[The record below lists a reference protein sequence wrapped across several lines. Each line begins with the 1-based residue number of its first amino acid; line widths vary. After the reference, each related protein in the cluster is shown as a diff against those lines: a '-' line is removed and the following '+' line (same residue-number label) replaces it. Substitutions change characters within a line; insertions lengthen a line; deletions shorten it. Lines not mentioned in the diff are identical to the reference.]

1 MPGLQIRWSEAEA
14 GKAYARPFMVTF
26 SDDDGVIAGSI
37 AVNGA
42 DLTYYRQFQTAVL
55 ALTGELFRDPRAD
68 VAADPQRAWLDRLA
82 GLLPAAGGPRVIPMS
97 DFDEHHGRVF
107 RFNVD
112 VDAPRAATVDAPVLL
127 EYQEFQAMI
136 AHQTGRLFRDAAVEA
151 VADADARHATWT
163 ATLRECVQPPSE
175 AEAISTAWPWR

>member
-1 MPGLQIRWSEAEA
+1 MPGLQVRWSEAEA
-14 GKAYARPFMVTF
+14 SKPYARPFMVSF
-26 SDDDGVIAGSI
+26 SDDDGVIAGSV
-37 AVNGA
+37 AVNGS
-42 DLTYYRQFQTAVL
+42 DLMYYRQFQAAVA

-68 VAADPQRAWLDRLA
+68 AAADQQRAWLDRLTE
-82 GLLPAAGGPRVIPMS
+82 LLPAAGRPQITPLS
-97 DFDEHHGRVF
+97 DFDDHHGRIF
-107 RFNVD
+107 RFKVD
-112 VDAPRAATVDAPVLL
+112 IGAPRAAIVDAPALL

-163 ATLRECVQPPSE
+163 ATLRECVQPPAE